1 MYAELTGC
9 VICASASSL
18 KPFFKRVL
26 PGIFSSHGASYGGPS
41 GATGGSHA
49 IRNSRRQLS
58 RKQADAIELQS
69 GDDSES
75 GRKVTDDDEA
85 TLWPKPQ
92 QSFDN
97 GNHKVLV
104 SAPGG
109 YSGDGT
115 AKNIS
120 RYGKN
125 GRTDGI
131 EIVSTTEVKYSPR

>member
-18 KPFFKRVL
+18 KPFFKRIL
-26 PGIFSSHGASYGGPS
+26 PSIFSSRGASYGGPS
-41 GATGGSHA
+41 GATGGSNA
-49 IRNSRRQLS
+49 IKRGRQLS
-58 RKQADAIELQS
+58 RKQVDAIELQS

-85 TLWPKPQ
+85 TLWPKSQ

-104 SAPGG
+104 TAPGVV
-109 YSGDGT
+109 SGAAG
-115 AKNIS
+115 S
-120 RYGKN
+120 RRSNSHYHRNGK
-125 GRTDGI
+125 TDGI
-131 EIVSTTEVKYSPR
+131 EIVSTTEVMYSPR

>member
-18 KPFFKRVL
+18 KPFFKRIL
-26 PGIFSSHGASYGGPS
+26 PAFFSSHGASYGQS

-49 IRNSRRQLS
+49 ITNSRRQLS

-75 GRKVTDDDEA
+75 GRKITDDDEA
-85 TLWPKPQ
+85 TLWPEPQ
-92 QSFDN
+92 NSFDNGN

-109 YSGDGT
+109 VDGS
-115 AKNIS
+115 ARGNS
-120 RYGKN
+120 RFQKQGKP
-125 GRTDGI
+125 DGI
-131 EIVSTTEVKYSPR
+131 EIVSTTEVLYSPR